1 MWLSPWVYMS
11 TLHFVQNSDEISL
24 LLWKVQGLDSPPP
37 TPSLSLDVASKGDS
51 NNSSFLVVLLPR
63 VGAVGWFALAVLL
76 ELAYR
81 KAIKVR
87 NGCRAVRQSG
97 ADTASIRQASSASP
111 HGSVRLAVVCDWDD
125 TLPTSRLHLARE
137 NRQVE
142 TPDTQPGWTD
152 CNGWGHFKSGILL
165 YVC

>member
-1 MWLSPWVYMS
+1 VALSPWVYVS
-11 TLHFVQNSDEISL
+11 PLHFVQNSDEVSL
-24 LLWKVQGLDSPPP
+24 FLWKVQGLDSL
-37 TPSLSLDVASKGDS
+37 SLPSLDVASKGDS
-51 NNSSFLVVLLPR
+51 NNSSLLVVLLPR
-63 VGAVGWFALAVLL
+63 VGAVGRLALAMLQ

-87 NGCRAVRQSG
+87 NGCRVVRHSG

-125 TLPTSRLHLARE
+125 TLPTPCLHLARE

-142 TPDTQPGWTD
+142 TPDTKPRWTD
-152 CNGWGHFKSGILL
+152 CGGRSS
-165 YVC
+165 